1 MEYFEKGHITPI
13 RPTKTF
19 DASSIEAAFRYMQ
32 QGQHMG
38 KIIILMRGTDGSVK
52 IDAPALIKTVKQ
64 LKLDSSASYL
74 LVGGFGGLGYSVAR
88 YLVEHNARRLVF
100 LSRSAGA
107 GPDDADLVRELES
120 MGCDVRIVKGSV
132 TCADDVARAVQ
143 QAGPAL
149 KGIMQLSMVL
159 RDEAF
164 PRMSLDVWTTV
175 VAPKV
180 RGTWVL
186 HKAALA
192 AGVDLDFF
200 VLFSSLSGVLGQAG
214 QANYSGANTFLD
226 AFVQYRAG
234 LGLAASS
241 VDIGVVMDIGA
252 ASLDKGLM
260 QRMKQAKAQGVME
273 PELLESI
280 SAAIMIDEPNSAA
293 ATTTTTTNGSAT
305 SGTTGFVDKR
315 TFMVGIGTTIP
326 LSHPENRA
334 FFRKDRRLAI
344 YHNATGF
351 STSKGDEGGSNSDG
365 LKAFLAR
372 VRTAAAAGGS
382 EDGGARALL
391 RADKTAAFLAR
402 EIGRKLFA
410 FLLRNDEDLDA
421 SMAVP
426 LSQLGM
432 DSLVGVEMRNWW
444 RRAFGFDISVLEL
457 LGIGNLDA
465 LGRHAAEGLG
475 KVLG

>member
-1 MEYFEKGHITPI
+1 
-13 RPTKTF
+13 
-19 DASSIEAAFRYMQ
+19 
-32 QGQHMG
+32 
-38 KIIILMRGTDGSVK
+38 
-52 IDAPALIKTVKQ
+52 
-64 LKLDSSASYL
+64 
-74 LVGGFGGLGYSVAR
+74 
-88 YLVEHNARRLVF
+88 
-100 LSRSAGA
+100 
-107 GPDDADLVRELES
+107 
-120 MGCDVRIVKGSV
+120 
-132 TCADDVARAVQ
+132 
-143 QAGPAL
+143 
-149 KGIMQLSMVL
+149 
-159 RDEAF
+159 
-164 PRMSLDVWTTV
+164 
-175 VAPKV
+175 
-180 RGTWVL
+180 
-186 HKAALA
+186 
-192 AGVDLDFF
+192 
-200 VLFSSLSGVLGQAG
+200 
-214 QANYSGANTFLD
+214 
-226 AFVQYRAG
+226 
-234 LGLAASS
+234 
-241 VDIGVVMDIGA
+241 
-252 ASLDKGLM
+252 
-260 QRMKQAKAQGVME
+260 ME

-293 ATTTTTTNGSAT
+293 AATTTTTNGSAT

-351 STSKGDEGGSNSDG
+351 STSQGDEGGSNSDG

-372 VRTAAAAGGS
+372 VRTATAASGS

-421 SMAVP
+421 SMTVP

-465 LGRHAAEGLG
+465 LEACCGGLG
-475 KVLG
+475 EGAGVRGGLA